1 LPVFFEKYM
10 KSIFKPLSLLLII
23 LLAGLVSACGGGGGS
38 AATKTLQ
45 SAQIQIDDTTLI
57 VGLTTTAHAVAL
69 YSDNSHLDLSS
80 EASWHSEHENVAT
93 IDANGLITAI
103 GPGTTTITAVVRLE
117 TASITI
123 TVEQG
128 SLLSLT
134 IKPLTSA
141 LAIAEQHQFS
151 AEALFGIE
159 NSTSNYS
166 FDVTELTS
174 WSSDNTSKLTI
185 SDTAGSKGV
194 ANAVASG
201 TATITASYGAKTDTT
216 QVSVSSATLT
226 RLEIN
231 TPQASLPI
239 DAKLQLQAD
248 GIYSD
253 GSNSDLSS
261 RVSWSSSDTSIAS
274 IDGNG
279 LITGLKTGSVTITIT
294 YQNQTTSTNIT
305 INAASLT
312 AINISPIN
320 PEMISGETLQLF
332 ATAQYSDGSNIDI
345 TDQATWTSSNTSVAT
360 IGNTS
365 SNRGIVSALAVGSSN
380 ITAYFGGQ
388 NQQTTLSV
396 SNAVLQ
402 SMTITPANSSI
413 AINTQQKFSVTGFY
427 NNGSSRDLSKQVT
440 WSSHNSGNTKLV
452 EQQTDPTFF
461 KAIASGS
468 VQIIATLGSVSA
480 FTSLTISAATLDSIS
495 LTPVNASIA
504 TGYNQQFVAT
514 GTFND
519 ASTQDISHSV
529 TWSSSNNSVAIISN
543 ADTDRGLLSSVAAGS
558 SIITATLG
566 DKSGNTSIT
575 VTTAQ
580 LDSISIQPSN
590 SSMNVGTSQ
599 TLTATGHFDDS
610 STLDI
615 SDRVTWSSSDSSIAN
630 ISNADIYTG
639 LVSALSSGSV
649 TISASLNTVSATTN
663 ITVVDDSDAPASLSF
678 YASPNVILNN
688 GTDSSNITI
697 TVQPAG
703 SSGIIAD
710 GTAISIQT
718 DEGGTITNYT
728 PITTTAGSASF
739 ILSSTYP
746 GSIEVQASI
755 AGTGLSLTS
764 NILSTNSFISVI
776 ARQGFKYTTY
786 DTDNTTLLPGSWV
799 GLLMKNISNRDFTID
814 RFDFTNGGTTNT
826 IAGTG
831 INGGQL
837 NGGQAYLLQVSVAGQ
852 VDSGLRSDVFFS
864 DTGTGFTFFVFA
876 DFNSVP

>member
-1 LPVFFEKYM
+1 M
-10 KSIFKPLSLLLII
+10 KSRFSPYSRPLSMLLII
-23 LLAGLVSACGGGGGS
+23 ALGCLISACGGGGGS
-38 AATKTLQ
+38 AATPAATKTLQ

-57 VGLTTTAHAVAL
+57 VGLTTKAHAVAL

-80 EASWHSEHENVAT
+80 EASWFSSNSAAAS
-93 IDANGLITAI
+93 IDANGVITALAAGSTVI
-103 GPGTTTITAVVRLE
+103 SAVVRNK
-117 TASITI
+117 TASITVTI
-123 TVEQG
+123 EDG

-134 IKPLTSA
+134 IKPLTGA

-151 AEALFGIE
+151 AEALFG
-159 NSTSNYS
+159 NGTSNYS

-185 SDTAGSKGV
+185 SDTTGSKGV

-201 TATITASYGAKTDTT
+201 TATITASYGTKTDTT
-216 QVSVSSATLT
+216 QASISSATLT
-226 RLEIN
+226 RLEIT
-231 TPQASLPI
+231 TPQTSLPI

-253 GSNSDLSS
+253 GSKSDLSS
-261 RVSWSSSDTSIAS
+261 EVSWSSTDTSIAT

-279 LITGLKTGSVTITIT
+279 LVTGLKAGSVTITIT
-294 YQNQTTSTNIT
+294 YQNQTTNTDIT

-312 AINISPIN
+312 TINISPVS

-345 TDQATWTSSNTSVAT
+345 TAQTTWTSSNTSVAT

-365 SNRGIVSALAVGSSN
+365 SNRGIVSAIAVGSSN

-388 NQQTTLSV
+388 NQQATLSV

-440 WSSHNSGNTKLV
+440 WSSHNSSNTKLV
-452 EQQTDPTFF
+452 EQQSEAGYF
-461 KAIASGS
+461 KAVASGS
-468 VQIIATLGSVSA
+468 VQVIATLGSVSA
-480 FTSLTISAATLDSIS
+480 FTGLTITPATLISIS
-495 LTPVNASIA
+495 LSPANASIA
-504 TGYNQQFVAT
+504 NGYNQQFVAT

-519 ASTQDISHSV
+519 ASTQDLSSSV
-529 TWSSSNNSVAIISN
+529 TWASSNSGVASISN
-543 ADTDRGLLSSVAAGS
+543 ATTNKGLLSSNAAGTTTIS
-558 SIITATLG
+558 ATFGGISGITTATITDAQL
-566 DKSGNTSIT
+566 TSIT
-575 VTTAQ
+575 
-580 LDSISIQPSN
+580 IQPSN
-590 SSMNVGTSQ
+590 SSMNVSTSQ

-663 ITVVDDSDAPASLSF
+663 ITVVDNPNAPASLSF
-678 YASPNVILNN
+678 FASPNVILNTGADN
-688 GTDSSNITI
+688 SSITI

-703 SSGIIAD
+703 SSGVIAD
-710 GTAISIQT
+710 GTVINIKTTAAT
-718 DEGGTITNYT
+718 TITST
-728 PITTTAGSASF
+728 ITTTGGTASF
-739 ILSSTYP
+739 DLPSTHNGY
-746 GSIEVQASI
+746 IEIEASI
-755 AGTGLSLTS
+755 PTYNLSLTS
-764 NILSTNSFISVI
+764 NILSTSSFISVI
-776 ARQGFKYTTY
+776 ARQGFKYTIY
-786 DTDNTTLLPGSWV
+786 DGNTTNLLAGSWF

-814 RFDFTNGGTTNT
+814 RFEFSNGGGSPATQPG
-826 IAGTG
+826 AG

-837 NGGQAYLLQVSVAGQ
+837 AGGETYFLKVDVAPQ
-852 VDSGLRSDVFFS
+852 TDSGLRSEVFFI
-864 DTGTGFTFFVFA
+864 DPTTTFAFSIFA